1 MAKNDNRRNIGE
13 NYEPPF
19 DAAGYRPGPAKM
31 KRISGEGAGITGGGH
46 RQMKGSHGGTEHLSP
61 KSKNRVND
69 ENVIVSHETES
80 THGDPSDGI
89 QSEVGHNWPDSPH
102 NDGASGEFIT
112 GYDYTGPAHE
122 PTLESWDP
130 NSIGRMLGEEYNLQ
144 DIFNQYASTRRS
156 VNAQEFKNV
165 CRANGFDY
173 PLTEDMFRKLI
184 ENNKQFM
191 FTEHFDGVHRFYI
204 SESEMGMGLAGEGE
218 GKPLDPD
225 DHPITGHNFHMDKH
239 YAYPPKARELDHSEK
254 PFNINDPAEL
264 DPSKAPSADGLGWG
278 ADEIG
283 GEGEGWCG
291 NGMGGEGEGWGLDEM
306 PPAEGD
312 GWGAD
317 TDNEHESGM
326 GDGVG
331 NGGWGFGVEKRDP
344 KSAYEYA
351 RDQRK
356 DRWPEG
362 EPSIITSPEYAY
374 LYAKDVLRG
383 RWEEAENYIKQDP
396 HFWELY
402 RNDVLRGEPL
412 YGDDDG
418 VGNGGWGFGGNK
430 GKAEGGCSC
439 ANGGKCKCP
448 PFCKCKKAEGSC
460 GRGSCG
466 GMASCGSGKK
476 DPVAER
482 VERKLTKFFSEARS
496 IIRENAKYGRRIIGA
511 KLNESWDANAGYC
524 RISSEKQK
532 IGQALN
538 MLKKRYPGFNPLFEN
553 TQEVMKSGYMVDK
566 GEGKKTD
573 EGGKEP
579 SMSDFKEVAS
589 KGLNNRSP
597 KNNLTGKP
605 KEYPK

>member
-69 ENVIVSHETES
+69 ENVVVSHETES

-156 VNAQEFKNV
+156 VNAHEFKNI

-218 GKPLDPD
+218 GESLDPD
-225 DHPITGHNFHMDKH
+225 YHPITGHKSPIDKH
-239 YAYPPKARELDHSEK
+239 YAYPPKEHEHHHHHGDE
-254 PFNINDPAEL
+254 PFDINDPAKL

-278 ADEIG
+278 ADDMG

-306 PPAEGD
+306 DHAKGNGLEEPELNHPKGDGWGEHKMIGAEGD
-312 GWGAD
+312 GWGLD
-317 TDNEHESGM
+317 
-326 GDGVG
+326 
-331 NGGWGFGVEKRDP
+331 
-344 KSAYEYA
+344 
-351 RDQRK
+351 
-356 DRWPEG
+356 
-362 EPSIITSPEYAY
+362 
-374 LYAKDVLRG
+374 DVHG
-383 RWEEAENYIKQDP
+383 KHDANAS
-396 HFWELY
+396 
-402 RNDVLRGEPL
+402 
-412 YGDDDG
+412 
-418 VGNGGWGFGGNK
+418 GGWGFGGEK
-430 GKAEGGCSC
+430 EEEKTEGGCSC

-476 DPVAER
+476 DPMAER

-589 KGLNNRSP
+589 KGLNTRSP